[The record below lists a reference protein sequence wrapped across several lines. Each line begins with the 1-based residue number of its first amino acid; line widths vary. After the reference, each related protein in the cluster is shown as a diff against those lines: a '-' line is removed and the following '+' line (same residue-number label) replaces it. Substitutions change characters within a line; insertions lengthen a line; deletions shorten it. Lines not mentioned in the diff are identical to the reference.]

1 MLNLTKMRSLLDARQ
16 AGYSLP
22 QGFYT
27 DPEVFSLDLAAI
39 YERNWIFAGFEAEL
53 PEPGCYLS
61 VPIGRSSALIVRDA
75 RAVCAASTIPAAIA
89 VRRLCAAGRGQRS
102 WIICPYHQ
110 WSYDL
115 DGRLANAPRM
125 PGASTARRTGCGRSR
140 ADGRRLHPCVPGG
153 DPPAFDAFRDQ
164 FAPLL
169 APHNLTNAKL
179 AFESTMLMR
188 ANWKLVMENA
198 RECYHCAVRHP
209 ELVVTFPLKGSRSR
223 AIRRQGRF
231 ERFRARMNKA
241 GLPVGP
247 VEGEWWRA
255 MRFPLNTGAARCRW
269 MARRLVPS

>member
-61 VPIGRSSALIVRDA
+61 VPIGRSSALIVRDRTGGLRGFHNTCRHRGA
-75 RAVCAASTIPAAIA
+75 E
-89 VRRLCAAGRGQRS
+89 LCAAGRGQRS

-125 PGASTARRTGCGRSR
+125 PGDFDRATHGLRPISVQTVAGCIHVCIS
-140 ADGRRLHPCVPGG
+140 
-153 DPPAFDAFRDQ
+153 
-164 FAPLL
+164 
-169 APHNLTNAKL
+169 
-179 AFESTMLMR
+179 
-188 ANWKLVMENA
+188 
-198 RECYHCAVRHP
+198 
-209 ELVVTFPLKGSRSR
+209 GS
-223 AIRRQGRF
+223 I
-231 ERFRARMNKA
+231 
-241 GLPVGP
+241 
-247 VEGEWWRA
+247 
-255 MRFPLNTGAARCRW
+255 
-269 MARRLVPS
+269 